1 MGLAIPKPCA
11 ASQPKR
17 CNFFKWA
24 SVSTPSATTW
34 RRKAPGE
41 GDHTFDNGKV
51 DAILQHALHETTVY
65 LESLQR
71 QVFKL
76 KFLSQKGE
84 SSQ

>member
-1 MGLAIPKPCA
+1 MGQRFYTFSDHLASK
-11 ASQPKR
+11 S
-17 CNFFKWA
+17 
-24 SVSTPSATTW
+24 
-34 RRKAPGE
+34 PGE
-41 GDHTFDNGKV
+41 GAHTFDNGKV